1 MVWKNF
7 EGKEGKGDTH
17 QPGFPCTLFSKAG
30 SMKGLKHKDDKL
42 FDRVIEIIEKYND
55 NHKDNE
61 ISTIILENVAFLAN
75 HNKRL

>member
-1 MVWKNF
+1 
-7 EGKEGKGDTH
+7 
-17 QPGFPCTLFSKAG
+17 
-30 SMKGLKHKDDKL
+30 MKGLKHKDDKL